1 MASVKGTEYRFLAL
15 PVELALLKRTRTRTC
30 SFACMSSHMVSV
42 RRPKQ
47 LILIF
52 DYETGFSKRA
62 TIEVPLFALPLEL
75 VAIKGPLAYNY
86 LLVSFDCA
94 AGFSKGDRV

>member
-1 MASVKGTEYRFLAL
+1 MH
-15 PVELALLKRTRTRTC
+15 VELYGFGKKA
-30 SFACMSSHMVSV
+30 
-42 RRPKQ
+42 KQ

-52 DYETGFSKRA
+52 DYEAGFSKRA

-94 AGFSKGDRV
+94 AGFSKGERV